1 MFVAKVDACG
11 SRAVIQ
17 LIETRLDVI
26 LVSRI
31 TQVRV
36 DLSGVDKRVSFQL
49 ADERRELRF
58 EGRERG
64 GGRGGE
70 VVVCV
75 RACLC
80 DLFTSGASVVRGE
93 EVAVISVSELRVP
106 ISFWTNGGTRW
117 TRIRGDASLVS
128 LPEFP
133 DG

>member
-17 LIETRLDVI
+17 LIETGLDVI

-58 EGRERG
+58 ERRERG
-64 GGRGGE
+64 GRGG

>member
-1 MFVAKVDACG
+1 MAWINVFRFSWPTNVASYG
-11 SRAVIQ
+11 SR
-17 LIETRLDVI
+17 
-26 LVSRI
+26 
-31 TQVRV
+31 
-36 DLSGVDKRVSFQL
+36 
-49 ADERRELRF
+49 
-58 EGRERG
+58 EGNEEEEEEG
-64 GGRGGE
+64 